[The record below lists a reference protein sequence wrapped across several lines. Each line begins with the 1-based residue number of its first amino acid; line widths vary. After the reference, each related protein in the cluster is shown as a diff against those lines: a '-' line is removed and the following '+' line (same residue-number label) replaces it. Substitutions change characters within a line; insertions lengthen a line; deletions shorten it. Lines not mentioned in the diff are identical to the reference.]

1 MMFTV
6 HINQA
11 SWAAPKECPIQCAD
25 LQNSKFVLQNS
36 VIKQIIKNNVNAK
49 NKKVQNYFAKLMPSI
64 YYTLFILL
72 SAGDLVRRTKCFLTM
87 RRLIKENVGQVTN
100 VCQRDKVCFLLRAL
114 TANQDVHDSYV
125 KLLLLNLEMIELH
138 F

>member
-1 MMFTV
+1 MSYTMCRF
-6 HINQA
+6 A
-11 SWAAPKECPIQCAD
+11 
-25 LQNSKFVLQNS
+25 KF
-36 VIKQIIKNNVNAK
+36 QICLAKFCYKTNNKKNNVNAK

-114 TANQDVHDSYV
+114 TANKDVHDSYV